1 MFELTEPEDLEA
13 VKQGEASLPEGFWNL
28 PETFIQSEAIRSMYV
43 TLYRQLLEENPDFD
57 TIEAMM
63 IERAAALY
71 AYMRS
76 IEATDGYTNSSS
88 YRQLTALWNSM
99 ANDLRKTRT
108 VNFSEADVRESTMTE
123 VIRIV
128 NNSLQGFSPE
138 IANTVR
144 RRIALALERDGG

>member
-1 MFELTEPEDLEA
+1 MFKLNEPEDVQA
-13 VKQGEASLPEGFWNL
+13 VKDGEESLPEGFWDL
-28 PETFIQSEAIRSMYV
+28 PATFIEAENIRSMYHR
-43 TLYRQLLEENPDFD
+43 LYKQLLEENPDCD

-76 IEATDGYTNSSS
+76 VEATEGYTNSSS
-88 YRQLTALWNSM
+88 YRQLTALWNAM

-108 VNFSEADVRESTMTE
+108 VNFSEAAVREETLHE
-123 VIRIV
+123 IIQIV
-128 NNSLQGFSPE
+128 NNSLQGFTPE

-144 RRIALALERDGG
+144 RRVARALEAG